1 MTPPLV
7 ERERE
12 VAQLAALV
20 DAVPSGEGRAI
31 LIEGPAGI
39 GKSALLAQ
47 ARQRAVESGSL
58 VLAARGSE
66 LEREFPFGVVRQL
79 LEAVVT
85 GNGDVLTGAA
95 APAASVFGEPDGT
108 GDVSFAALHG
118 IRSRR
123 ELAAAL
129 DA

>member
-12 VAQLAALV
+12 VAQLNALI
-20 DAVPSGEGRAI
+20 DAVAGDEGRAV

-47 ARQRAVESGSL
+47 ARRRAADGGAL

-79 LEAVVT
+79 LEGVVAEREQL
-85 GNGDVLTGAA
+85 LTGAA
-95 APAASVFGEPDGT
+95 APAASVFG
-108 GDVSFAALHG
+108 S
-118 IRSRR
+118 
-123 ELAAAL
+123 
-129 DA
+129 

>member
-1 MTPPLV
+1 MTDLV

-12 VAQLAALV
+12 VAALAALV
-20 DAVPSGEGRAI
+20 DAVPAGEGRAV

-39 GKSALLAQ
+39 GKSALLALG
-47 ARQRAVESGSL
+47 RQRAAEGGAL

-95 APAASVFGEPDGT
+95 APAAS
-108 GDVSFAALHG
+108 A
-118 IRSRR
+118 
-123 ELAAAL
+123 
-129 DA
+129 